1 MITIKEVTYKNYG
14 KCLSLSNDSMELYVT
29 INVGPRIVKCNLRGK
44 ENLMFEDIDRA
55 MSEDVS
61 SVYGEGKNWYI
72 YGGHRLWLSPESLPE
87 TYYPDNDRVVYST
100 CSTGAEFIPPVQAVR
115 ELQFSVS
122 VELHETEP
130 RAVIHHKITN
140 MGEKPVT
147 GAAWSLSV
155 MDKGGMIVIPQPQ
168 EDTGLLANRVL
179 ALWPYT
185 DMTDSRIFFGNKYI
199 ALHQNPDIDK
209 KIKIGINNTAGKIA
223 YINHGQAMVKSFEPD
238 FENGTYPDF
247 GVSCEAFANRYFTES
262 ETLSPL
268 KTVAHG
274 ESIEHT
280 EVWTLFD
287 GIEIPESKND
297 ALEALGNI
305 VF

>member
-44 ENLMFEDIDRA
+44 ENLMFEDIDRV
-55 MSEDVS
+55 SHTDVS
-61 SVYGEGKNWYI
+61 SVYGEGKSWYI

-100 CSTGAEFIPPVQAVR
+100 CSTGAEFIPPVQDVR
-115 ELQFSVS
+115 DLQFSFS
-122 VELHETEP
+122 IELHETEP
-130 RAVIHHKITN
+130 RAVVRHKITN
-140 MGEKPVT
+140 MGEKSVT
-147 GAAWSLSV
+147 GAAWALSV
-155 MDKGGMIVIPQPQ
+155 MDKCGMIVIPQPQ
-168 EDTGLLANRVL
+168 EDTELLANRVL

-199 ALHQNPDIDK
+199 ALHQNPDTDK

-223 YINHGQAMVKSFEPD
+223 YINHGQAMVKSFESD
-238 FENGTYPDF
+238 FENGAYPDF
-247 GVSCEAFANRYFTES
+247 GVSCEAFANKYFTES

-268 KTVAHG
+268 GTIAHG

-280 EVWTLFD
+280 EEWTLFD
-287 GIEIPESKND
+287 GIEIPESTNE

-305 VF
+305 IF

>member
-61 SVYGEGKNWYI
+61 SVYGEGKSWYI

-100 CSTGAEFIPPVQAVR
+100 CSTGAEFIPPVQAVCD
-115 ELQFSVS
+115 LQFSFS
-122 VELHETEP
+122 IELHETEP